1 MIGAGGAVLDASVAV
16 KLVVIESDSD
26 SAVQVVGDLT
36 ESGSW
41 IGAPELLLPECAN
54 ALWLRVRKGSLT
66 STDGEAQLGVL
77 RRIAEGFEVWPL
89 SALVFPAWRLATSLG
104 ITVYDACYVAL
115 AELQGVP
122 LVTADKRLV
131 RRCASLTGR
140 VVHMRSLIPGP
151 GEDEY

>member
-1 MIGAGGAVLDASVAV
+1 VIGVGGAVLDASVVV
-16 KLVVIESDSD
+16 KLVVTESDSD
-26 SAVQVVGDLT
+26 SAERVVGDLT

-41 IGAPELLLPECAN
+41 IGAPDLLLAECAN

-66 STDGEAQLGVL
+66 STDGETRLGLL
-77 RRIAEGFEVWPL
+77 RQISDGFDVWPL

-115 AELQGVP
+115 AEAQGVP

-131 RRCASLTGR
+131 RSCAVLSGR
-140 VVHMRSLIPGP
+140 VIPLASIA
-151 GEDEY
+151 